1 MTQRSSSEGITKRFP
16 GTLANDDVD
25 LTVGRGEIHALMG
38 ENGAGKSTLMSILY
52 GMERADAGSIRI
64 DGGEVAF
71 GDPSAAMA
79 AGLGMVHQSFE
90 AVRLADGRR
99 ERRLRRRAA
108 PLRPG
113 GPVRRPPPGA

>member
-1 MTQRSSSEGITKRFP
+1 MTPQRADAEVAVELRGITKRFP

-25 LTVGRGEIHALMG
+25 LTVRRGEIHALMG

-64 DGGEVAF
+64 DGHEVTF

-79 AGLGMVHQSFE
+79 AGLGMVHQSFKLFDSLT
-90 AVRLADGRR
+90 V
-99 ERRLRRRAA
+99 
-108 PLRPG
+108 
-113 GPVRRPPPGA
+113 